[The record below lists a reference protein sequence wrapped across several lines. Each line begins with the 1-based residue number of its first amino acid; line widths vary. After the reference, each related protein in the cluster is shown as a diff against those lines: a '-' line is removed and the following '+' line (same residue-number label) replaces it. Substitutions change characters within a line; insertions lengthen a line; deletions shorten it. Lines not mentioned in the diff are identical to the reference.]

1 MGDLFQ
7 VFDRLVSYVGIC
19 LESLQLHGSIGL
31 QLLLLLLLLLLFIA
45 IIIIIIIFYLL
56 KHLQFN
62 TYH

>member
-19 LESLQLHGSIGL
+19 LESLQHHGSIGL
-31 QLLLLLLLLLLFIA
+31 QLLLLLLLLLLLFIA
-45 IIIIIIIFYLL
+45 IIIFYLL